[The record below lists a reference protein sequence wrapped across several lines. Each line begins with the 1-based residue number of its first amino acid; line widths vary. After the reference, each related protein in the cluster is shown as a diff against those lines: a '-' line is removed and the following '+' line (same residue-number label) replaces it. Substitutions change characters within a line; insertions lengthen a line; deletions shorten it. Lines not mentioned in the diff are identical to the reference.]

1 MILLDLTPKE
11 EYLYGLAVIKWN
23 NEMNRKEVVSFPEE
37 NLPDSI
43 EKRFE
48 ELFKVKDKWT
58 IEEIT
63 PYIS

>member
-1 MILLDLTPKE
+1 MKPKE
-11 EYLYGLAVIKWN
+11 EYLYGLAVVKTN
-23 NEMNRKEVVSFPEE
+23 NEIGRKEVVSFPEE
-37 NLPDSI
+37 HLPENV

-58 IEEIT
+58 LEEIT

>member
-1 MILLDLTPKE
+1 MEAKE
-11 EYLYGLAVIKWN
+11 EYLYGVAIVKWN
-23 NEMNRKEVVSFPEE
+23 EKLGTKEIVSFPEA
-37 NLPDSI
+37 NLPENV

-63 PYIS
+63 PYIV